1 MKRSVVLSLPSSIK
15 NNRNE
20 LSRLTNH
27 NIQSYRNTV
36 YSPPSLSSW
45 SAFLMYYYST
55 QSQGPEVVFPIGEV
69 PYLSNITYVEEKLP
83 VSIDVLAHRG
93 CDLML
98 LDLAK
103 DLADAGLLREVKTG
117 STLW

>member
-1 MKRSVVLSLPSSIK
+1 
-15 NNRNE
+15 
-20 LSRLTNH
+20 
-27 NIQSYRNTV
+27 
-36 YSPPSLSSW
+36 
-45 SAFLMYYYST
+45 MYYYSV
-55 QSQGPEVVFPIGEV
+55 QSQGPEVVFPIGEISYV
-69 PYLSNITYVEEKLP
+69 SNITQVEEKLP

-103 DLADAGLLREVKTG
+103 NLADAGLLKEVNTG